1 MLQMKISR
9 AEFLSSAANPKD
21 KIKSDL
27 PQIAVVGKS
36 NVGKSSFINHF
47 TLDGKL
53 ARVSKQPGRTK
64 MINYFLINRSFIL
77 ADLPGYGYAKVSHS
91 EKERW
96 AVLID
101 DYLALEKNI
110 RLVIFLVDIRHDPTQ
125 DDMVMYNYLFKMGL
139 PFCVVATKSDKLSK
153 SQIRVQ
159 LRRIANIFKLGEDN
173 ILPVSNEK
181 KTGMEEVKQKIQQA
195 LSVESFIGDE
205 ENPPEEID

>member
-1 MLQMKISR
+1 MKIKNV
-9 AEFLSSAANPKD
+9 ELSIVCGITST
-21 KIKSDL
+21 L
-27 PQIAVVGKS
+27 PETDRVEIAFAGKS
-36 NVGKSSFINHF
+36 NVGKSSLINAMINR
-47 TLDGKL
+47 KSL
-53 ARVSKQPGRTK
+53 ARTSAQPGKTQT
-64 MINYFLINRSFIL
+64 INFYNVESELYFV
-77 ADLPGYGYAKVSHS
+77 DLPGYGYAKVSHS

-125 DDMVMYNYLFKMGL
+125 DDMVMYNFLFKMGL